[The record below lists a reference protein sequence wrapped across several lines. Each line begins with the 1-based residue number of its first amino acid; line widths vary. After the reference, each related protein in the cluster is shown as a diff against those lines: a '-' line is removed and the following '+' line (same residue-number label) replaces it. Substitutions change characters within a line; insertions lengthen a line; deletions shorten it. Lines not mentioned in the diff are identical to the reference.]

1 MHPSFGMD
9 LPKPIVGTAIFVR
22 WGQNVLMGKR
32 KGSHGVGTWAPPGGK
47 LDAGETV
54 FEAGAREL
62 LEETGL
68 VVPPESLKPVGFTD
82 DFFEER
88 GLRFITLFLEHRITN
103 RLTVDVE
110 LREPEKCEGWR
121 WVPAARLPE
130 PLFLP
135 LQNLLRTGFRF
146 S

>member
-1 MHPSFGMD
+1 M
-9 LPKPIVGTAIFVR
+9 LPDPKVGTAVFVR
-22 WGQNVLMGKR
+22 WGQNVLLGRR
-32 KGSHGVGTWAPPGGK
+32 KGSHGAGAWAPPGGH

-62 LEETGL
+62 LEETGIIVQPSDL
-68 VVPPESLKPVGFTD
+68 RPIAFTD
-82 DFFEER
+82 DHFVER
-88 GLRFITLFLEHRITN
+88 GKRYITLFLELRITN
-103 RLTVDVE
+103 ALTVNVE

-121 WVPAARLPE
+121 WVPANNLPDL
-130 PLFLP
+130 LFLP

>member
-1 MHPSFGMD
+1 MD
-9 LPKPIVGTAIFVR
+9 LPNPIVGTAVFVR
-22 WGQNVLMGKR
+22 WGQNVLLGQR
-32 KGSHGVGTWAPPGGK
+32 KGSHGAGAWAPPGGK

-62 LEETGL
+62 SEETGL

-110 LREPEKCEGWR
+110 LREPEKCAGWR
-121 WVPAARLPE
+121 WVPVAKLPE

>member
-1 MHPSFGMD
+1 M
-9 LPKPIVGTAIFVR
+9 LPDPKVGTAVFVR
-22 WGQNVLMGKR
+22 WGQNVLLGRR
-32 KGSHGVGTWAPPGGK
+32 KGSHGAGAWAPPGGH

-68 VVPPESLKPVGFTD
+68 VVKPSDLRPIGFTD
-82 DFFEER
+82 DHFVER
-88 GLRFITLFLEHRITN
+88 GKRYITLFLEMRITN
-103 RLTVDVE
+103 VLTINVE

-121 WVPAARLPE
+121 WVPANSLPD

-135 LQNLLRTGFRF
+135 VQNLLRTGFRF